1 MSGGF
6 AVRVGDQLAGR
17 YRLDQRLG
25 QGGMGEVWRAHDT
38 ALDRAVAV
46 KVLLEA
52 ATNEEL
58 VARFRREATIGAR
71 LQHPGITVVHDVG
84 QQDGRLFIV
93 MELLAGEDLAS
104 VLARAG
110 GGLPAD
116 VAVGLAAQTAEA
128 LAAAHEQAVIHRDL
142 KPANLFLLPGGRL
155 KICDFGIAHSSDA
168 TAGWTVTGRIF
179 GSPPYMAPEQWRGE
193 RVDARC
199 DLYAL
204 GCVLYALLSGDPPYG
219 QAEGPY
225 VLMLRHIEEV
235 PLPLREVGAPVAPEL
250 ERLVR
255 ALLAKDPADRPESA
269 LAVAKTLRGLTA
281 PGDGAGAGAGD
292 RSGEP
297 VGRAV
302 TGGSV
307 TAPPATG
314 GSASATASGAEVPA
328 GVGAAAGSGDGH
340 RDEAGDGDGTV
351 AGGVTAVARGVV
363 GGLLREVEET
373 LRALPADAEARVEV
387 LAVAADAAARYD
399 AGLAGRLL
407 ADAEVCAWTAAQ
419 GDGARAARLL
429 TALARDTAGHCP
441 ARARRLLTDAQQAL
455 FTVFGPDR
463 RGPLLAVAEELAGVA
478 PEHAAQ
484 IAGYHFA
491 DGPVGSRLRARIDM
505 AVAVA
510 DPWKAERQLSGI
522 EDAGRRATATY
533 DMVLALAARDL
544 PAALRLSERIGSA
557 GARLLALC
565 QVTRDRTAAGDMA
578 GAAQAL
584 AQAEQELPGVLEER
598 ASWLREEAARHA
610 GRGRLVESE
619 RLLTRASGLL
629 RGRLEAA
636 GDEKADHALASVA
649 AARAGVEQG
658 SRPPLDP
665 ARALERAERARSLP
679 EAAERAGAL
688 ARIALECAA
697 TGSSPWLPE
706 AAADPGSP
714 PPLGTA
720 VAVSAG
726 SRVRRPP
733 WVTGEPGAHAWH
745 TDARPDALYAA
756 GDGVVWRSGAEVGC
770 VRADVGATRW
780 TAIADEGTSAPLP
793 GRPAE
798 VSCTAD
804 AGTVCVAVR
813 RDGEPALRLVAREP
827 QDGRVRWWR
836 DLPEARL
843 LRAAGDMVLHG
854 GTERLTAL
862 SAATGETL
870 WTHEAPH
877 VPGRSLTVGGECVIV
892 VDGPLR
898 RGLRLS
904 DGEPL
909 WSWWRGKGFA
919 PEDAWQPGAPVYVLD
934 GDTVRALHQSTGRE
948 LWHVELGSP
957 AARVLAWHDT
967 VYVAAYRPA
976 AGWDVVYA
984 LDAATGAE
992 RWRQPLI
999 RRDATACAVE
1009 LLGVRPGGLYVR
1021 ATRPGRRSFLGA
1033 APPYVAVLDPA
1044 TGKRR
1049 WRSYDAA
1056 FGEGDAVLIGEHV
1069 IFPGPELTAVT
1080 VP

>member
-38 ALDRAVAV
+38 ALNRAVAV

-104 VLARAG
+104 VLARAR

-225 VLMLRHIEEV
+225 VLMLRHIEEA

-269 LAVAKTLRGLTA
+269 LAVAKTLRGLNA
-281 PGDGAGAGAGD
+281 PGTGAGAGA
-292 RSGEP
+292 RSGESA
-297 VGRAV
+297 GGAV
-302 TGGSV
+302 TGG
-307 TAPPATG
+307 TATG
-314 GSASATASGAEVPA
+314 SGAEVQNETRPEAKGKAGAGVGDRGGAEVPA
-328 GVGAAAGSGDGH
+328 GVGAAAG
-340 RDEAGDGDGTV
+340 DGDGSVT
-351 AGGVTAVARGVV
+351 GGVTAAARGVV
-363 GGLLREVEET
+363 EGLLREVEET
-373 LRALPADAEARVEV
+373 LRALPADADARVEV
-387 LAVAADAAARYD
+387 LAVAADAAARFD

-407 ADAEVCAWTAAQ
+407 ADAEVCAWTAAR

-455 FTVFGPDR
+455 FTVFGADR

-491 DGPVGSRLRARIDM
+491 DGPVGSRLRARVDM

-584 AQAEQELPGVLEER
+584 AQAEEELPRVLQER

-610 GRGRLVESE
+610 ERGLLVESE

-665 ARALERAERARSLP
+665 ARAHERAERARSLP

-697 TGSSPWLPE
+697 TGTSPWLPE
-706 AAADPGSP
+706 AVADAGSP
-714 PPLGTA
+714 PPHGTA

-733 WVTGEPGAHAWH
+733 WVTGTPGAHAWRA
-745 TDARPDALYAA
+745 DARPDALYAA

-780 TAIADEGTSAPLP
+780 TAFADEGTSALPP
-793 GRPAE
+793 GRPAR
-798 VSCTAD
+798 VTCRAD
-804 AGTVCVAVR
+804 AGAVYVAVWR
-813 RDGEPALRLVAREP
+813 GDAVRLVAREL

-836 DLPEARL
+836 DLPDARL
-843 LRAAGDMVLHG
+843 VQAAGSMVLHG
-854 GTERLTAL
+854 GPERLTAL

-870 WTHEAPH
+870 WTRKAPH
-877 VPGRSLTVGGECVIV
+877 DPARTLTVGGECVVV

-898 RGLRLS
+898 QGLRLS

-909 WSWWRGKGFA
+909 WSWQRGKGFA
-919 PEDAWQPGAPVYVLD
+919 REGAWPSGAPAHVLD
-934 GDTVRALHQSTGRE
+934 GDTVRAVEQSTGRE
-948 LWHVELGSP
+948 LWHVEVGTP

-967 VYVAAYRPA
+967 VYVAAHRPA
-976 AGWDVVYA
+976 QGDVVFA
-984 LDAATGAE
+984 LDAATGAV
-992 RWRQPLI
+992 RWQRPLI
-999 RRDATACAVE
+999 RRDGPDCALD
-1009 LLGVRPGGLYVR
+1009 LLGVRRDGLYVR
-1021 ATRPGRRSFLGA
+1021 ASRPGRRGLLGKV
-1033 APPYVAVLDPA
+1033 APPFFTALDPE
-1044 TGKRR
+1044 TGRLR
-1049 WRSYDAA
+1049 WKWPAV
-1056 FGEGDAVLIGEHV
+1056 GEGDAVLIGDLV
-1069 IFPGPELTAVT
+1069 VLPRPELTAIA